1 MNELLDRELMRMLE
15 GITQNVSELFGMF
28 VGIATILAG
37 IFALVYLGI
46 ESYKMMLGEKQ
57 IEVSTLLRPFLIGFV
72 IMLWPQFLGLIDGP
86 CDALTDAARDIFE
99 NRIVEIDDAQR
110 NRAAIQDSI
119 TMQVMANS
127 VIADQ
132 ANEISTDEEIHR
144 LGIRLDGLINAVA
157 SLQTWFVA
165 KMRQIWFCIF
175 ESIIIMFWKA
185 AVYLILFLRLM
196 FKSVL
201 AIVGPISFAF
211 SLLPSWRDAWSSW
224 VSRYITVNLY
234 GFLAYIELT
243 LSTAIIQ
250 YSIED
255 DIDVLQAVNAD
266 DGAFALFTIFQSGYH
281 NGLLPALL
289 VSALGLLLIPKVAEW
304 VIPSSGTSGAA
315 SSVKRN
321 AVAGAQSI
329 GKALAV

>member
-15 GITQNVSELFGMF
+15 GITQNVSELFGSF
-28 VGIATILAG
+28 IGIATILAG
-37 IFALVYLGI
+37 MFALIYLGI

-57 IEVSTLLRPFLIGFV
+57 IEVSTLLRPFMIGFV
-72 IMLWPQFLGLIDGP
+72 IMLWVPFINLIDVP
-86 CDALTDAARDIFE
+86 CDALTDAAREMFE
-99 NRIVEIDDAQR
+99 NRITEIDDAHR
-110 NRAAIQDSI
+110 NRASIQDSI
-119 TMQVMANS
+119 TMRIVENS
-127 VIADQ
+127 VSASQ

-144 LGIRLDGLINAVA
+144 MGIRLDGLINAVA
-157 SLQTWFVA
+157 GLQTYIVG
-165 KMRQIWFCIF
+165 KIRQIAFNIL
-175 ESIIIMFWKA
+175 ESIIIMLWKA

-234 GFLAYIELT
+234 GFLAYIELA

-250 YSIED
+250 YNIED

-266 DGAFALFTIFQSGYH
+266 EDAFALFTIFQSGYH
-281 NGLLPALL
+281 NGLLPALV
-289 VSALGLLLIPKVAEW
+289 VSAIGLLLVPKVAEW
-304 VIPSSGTSGAA
+304 IIPSSGTSGAA
-315 SSVKRN
+315 SSAKRN
-321 AVAGAQSI
+321 AIGGAQVI
-329 GKALAV
+329 LKAI

>member
-15 GITQNVSELFGMF
+15 GITQNVSELFGSF
-28 VGIATILAG
+28 IGIATILAG
-37 IFALVYLGI
+37 MFALIYLGI

-57 IEVSTLLRPFLIGFV
+57 IEVSTLLRPFMIGFV
-72 IMLWPQFLGLIDGP
+72 IMLWVPFVNLIDVP
-86 CDALTDAARDIFE
+86 CDALTDAAREMFE
-99 NRIVEIDDAQR
+99 NRLGEIDDAHR
-110 NRAAIQDSI
+110 NRASIQDSI
-119 TMQVMANS
+119 TMRIVENS
-127 VIADQ
+127 VSASQ

-144 LGIRLDGLINAVA
+144 MGIRLDGLINAVA
-157 SLQTWFVA
+157 GLQTYIVG
-165 KMRQIWFCIF
+165 KIRQIAFNIL
-175 ESIIIMFWKA
+175 ESIIIMLWKA

-234 GFLAYIELT
+234 GFLAYIELA

-250 YSIED
+250 YNIED

-266 DGAFALFTIFQSGYH
+266 EDAFALFTIFQSGYH
-281 NGLLPALL
+281 NGLLPALV
-289 VSALGLLLIPKVAEW
+289 VSAIGLLLVPKVAEW
-304 VIPSSGTSGAA
+304 IIPSSGTSGAA
-315 SSVKRN
+315 SSAKRN
-321 AVAGAQSI
+321 AIGGAQVI
-329 GKALAV
+329 LKAI